1 MTQSYSTR
9 NYVADLART
18 AQCFSS
24 AEPSF
29 IRYLVARVME
39 RINEGR
45 SVDSDEYRALLRLAG
60 AARED
65 AA

>member
-1 MTQSYSTR
+1 MMQSYSTR

-18 AQCFSS
+18 AECFST

-29 IRYLVARVME
+29 IRYLLARVTE

-45 SVDSDEYRALLRLAG
+45 SVDCDEYRALSRLAG
-60 AARED
+60 RGD
-65 AA
+65 